1 MDGCEARMANW
12 LPEASDRT
20 VRPIDA
26 GWLLAW
32 MDHWGKNWA
41 IHKTLLEFGEKEGEV
56 DSD

>member
-1 MDGCEARMANW
+1 MANW

-20 VRPIDA
+20 VRRIDA